1 MPQSLPAYYRASSRY
16 TDPGD
21 NASLYDA
28 LPETI
33 PDLLDLVKKQLI
45 HPVDARKYR
54 VRPSRGARWAP
65 ARIRTVKQIL
75 LGLLVKNAEG
85 LTMRRRTQERL
96 VLSCDHH
103 AILFASM
110 MKHRGHP
117 TRVRVG
123 FAGYLVPNRWVS
135 HWVCETWVAAE
146 RRWMRIDPD
155 RKIVDG
161 PRERFKRG
169 AEAWQG
175 FRAGTVHTG
184 AFYEGKRRGQSVI
197 KRIMLHDLN
206 AVFHNE
212 MLHYRWLASRAKDG
226 PALYYKPASRLT
238 QADHRVLD
246 AIAAG
251 LVHLDDQFE
260 ALLDLYRAHFTEP
273 GVLPGGKDENHA
285 DSDES
290 D

>member
-1 MPQSLPAYYRASSRY
+1 MPHPLPNYYLNASRY

-21 NASLYDA
+21 NASLYDD
-28 LPETI
+28 LPAAVE
-33 PDLLDLVKKQLI
+33 DVVQLVKQQLI
-45 HPVDARKYR
+45 HPADAHKYR
-54 VRPSRGARWAP
+54 IRPSRGARWAP

-75 LGLLVKNAEG
+75 LGLLVKNGGG
-85 LTMRRRTQERL
+85 LTPNRTTQERM

-110 MKHRGHP
+110 MKHLGRP

-123 FAGYLVPNRWVS
+123 FASYLVPNRWVS
-135 HWVCETWVAAE
+135 HWVCETWLPEEA
-146 RRWMRIDPD
+146 RWMTIDPD

-161 PRERFKRG
+161 PGERFRLG
-169 AEAWQG
+169 AGAWQG
-175 FRAGTVHTG
+175 FRSGSLHTG
-184 AFYEGKRRGQSVI
+184 AYYEGKRRGQSVI

-212 MLHYRWLASRAKDG
+212 MLHYRWLSSRAKDG

-238 QADHRVLD
+238 KADHQVLD

-260 ALLDLYRAHFTEP
+260 ALLHLYRTHITEP
-273 GVLPGGKDENHA
+273 GVLPGGNDEQHA
-285 DSDES
+285 DTDES